1 MRQSPTSKQQK
12 LLDQVREWERLHGC
26 VPTQTE
32 LAEACGYRSTNAV
45 RSHLRL
51 LEKKGL
57 IQREPHKAR
66 AVRLTKGGRHASR
79 TGKPARAGIPL
90 MGTIAAGPLTEAVES
105 ADETLDVSPD
115 LFGGDQLF
123 ALRVLGDSMKDAGV
137 LSGDIAIIRRQEAVN
152 DHQIA
157 AVMVEGEATLKRVI
171 KRGAEIVLHAANR
184 HFKDIIVRADE
195 GTSLRVLGILTGVIR
210 REVV

>member
-1 MRQSPTSKQQK
+1 MRQTPTSKQQR

-32 LAEACGYRSTNAV
+32 LAEACGYRSTNTV

-57 IQREPHKAR
+57 IKREPHKAR
-66 AVRLTKGGRHASR
+66 SVRLTKGARNVSQSS
-79 TGKPARAGIPL
+79 KPARAGIPL
-90 MGTIAAGPLTEAVES
+90 IGTIAAGPLTEAVES
-105 ADETLDVSPD
+105 TEETLDVAPA
-115 LFGGDQLF
+115 LFGGSQLF
-123 ALRVLGDSMKDAGV
+123 ALRVQGDSMKDAGV

-157 AVMVEGEATLKRVI
+157 AVMVDGEATLKRVI
-171 KRGAEIVLHAANR
+171 KRGAEIVLRAANR
-184 HFKDIIVRADE
+184 HFKDILVRADD
-195 GTSLRVLGILTGVIR
+195 GGSLRVLGILTGVIR